1 MAIGTHCNEC
11 VFYQEDKSC
20 YLGNIETF
28 RKSGARIEENP
39 DIQIDRIC
47 QYRRKYGWENVNVVT
62 LDLPSLKERVES
74 EVYIFGT
81 ILILVKDI
89 ESLKQKIYQL
99 SKVKYIERFLVL
111 ISHDTTVPQ
120 DQVKEEAKAIDYT
133 DYRCILHLEGESTK
147 NVLDDFKK
155 SKGGFF
161 FIVESDKQMSDS
173 LIEDVNSLINV
184 RLSRTAHI
192 APTSGLHQSVTI
204 ATIYDYVFGDVGE
217 TVANKLRETDG
228 GYMVKT
234 WEEVYET
241 ISN

>member
-47 QYRRKYGWENVNVVT
+47 QYRRKYGWENVNGTT
-62 LDLPSLKERVES
+62 LDLLSLKEKVES

-89 ESLKQKIYQL
+89 ESLRQKIHQL
-99 SKVKYIERFLVL
+99 SKVKNIKRFLVL
-111 ISHDTTVPQ
+111 ISHDATIPQ
-120 DQVKEEAKAIDYT
+120 NQVKEESRAIDYT
-133 DYRCILHLEGESTK
+133 DYRCILHLEGELTK
-147 NVLDDFKK
+147 NVLEDFKK

-161 FIVESDKQMSDS
+161 FVIESDKQMSDS

-204 ATIYDYVFGDVGE
+204 STIYDYVFGDVGE

-228 GYMVKT
+228 GDMVKT

-241 ISN
+241 INN